1 MLLSATVST
10 ETALVK
16 LRPTLVRIGDAL
28 HDGNGTYA
36 DDAGEVARWRVET
49 ARMS

>member
-1 MLLSATVST
+1 MVR
-10 ETALVK
+10 

-36 DDAGEVARWRVET
+36 DDADDVAHWRVET
-49 ARMS
+49 ARLS